1 MPRLFLVTAA
11 LLVSLLL
18 AGCSKANTQ
27 NNNLHNG
34 NNPAANANISAQRAA
49 AAARA
54 VGNQGSPTP
63 VGGLGAVATPGTT
76 VLQPGQSASVGGL
89 TVTMT
94 SAGIATPI
102 ANVRPQA
109 GDQHVEVA
117 FTVGN
122 NTQQPYTLSTTRSF
136 VMFDKSGQRY
146 TEVFTGETQ
155 STSLD
160 TVIMPGRS
168 ASGSVLFEVPVN
180 NAPYTVQFVH
190 EGDSASATW
199 AVPLH

>member
-1 MPRLFLVTAA
+1 MIVMAVALGVL
-11 LLVSLLL
+11 LLVV
-18 AGCSKANTQ
+18 GCSNSNA

-49 AAARA
+49 AAAAA

-63 VGGLGAVATPGTT
+63 AGGVGAIATPGGT

-94 SAGIATPI
+94 SAGVATPI

-122 NTQQPYTLSTTRSF
+122 DSQQPYTLSTVRSF
-136 VMFDKSGQRY
+136 VMFDKAGQRY
-146 TEVFTGETQ
+146 PEVFTGETQ

-160 TVIMPGRS
+160 TVIAPGRS
-168 ASGSVLFEVPVN
+168 ANGSLLFEVPTN
-180 NAPYTVQFVH
+180 NAPYTVQFVS
-190 EGDSASATW
+190 ESGSASATW
-199 AVPLH
+199 AVPVR